1 MKRDAGEAMNRPG
14 RGGASPPAHP
24 GPASDAPAAPESAGD
39 SPLSPGAGSEIP
51 QPGGPASDAT
61 ADTGPASD
69 APADTPPAG
78 SAPAD
83 TPPAGSA
90 PADTPP
96 ASDAPADT
104 PPASD
109 ASASDASASPRPAP
123 APAGAAG
130 RLRAAASRPAAR
142 HLALLAIYLA
152 AGVALTWPRAAF
164 VVEGRLPAVHDVG
177 SYVWALWWVARQV
190 THLGNPWFTR
200 YMAAPVG
207 IQLGFGTTMPLA
219 GLVMTPVTLAFGP
232 SASFGLLTVAAPGLL
247 CYVMYRAAR
256 LWLAGPG
263 AIAAGAFFGLSSML
277 TFQDWYHLN
286 IALGTLFL
294 PMTLEATIRLRRRPG
309 VRQGL
314 ILGLVLGLSVLVNQE
329 SAVMAV
335 LLAAVGLVP
344 WLLRAPLARL
354 RSVAIGA
361 VVAAV
366 VASPQL
372 IAMAQQ
378 EISGGAKVAP
388 SVLANTYIL
397 YGAGLP
403 ALFAPSPRIAELGLH
418 GLASVYSYRVPTEG
432 VVAFGVV
439 LSALAVLGLAVAW
452 RRRGAWLL
460 ALLWLGGAALA
471 LGPTL
476 TIMNSTYVPLA
487 EKWNGVRVSR
497 LLPYTWLIRIPGL
510 AALREADRLALI
522 GLVGAA
528 MLAGAAVDW
537 LYRNARPLIAV
548 VLILGAVEAGWVGH
562 HGTMPT
568 ALPALDGP
576 IAADHSNSIVV
587 DVPFG
592 LRGGIPLYARP
603 FSPEALVLATADGHP
618 RAVSYS
624 SWVPAA
630 TKAGIR
636 NHPFYT
642 GLVAAQ
648 FGRPRSTQEIAAAR
662 RDARAMNIG
671 WVLVWVSKPVRVAY
685 LKEVGFRF
693 DYRADGVSVYRADW
707 K

>member
-1 MKRDAGEAMNRPG
+1 VLVG
-14 RGGASPPAHP
+14 
-24 GPASDAPAAPESAGD
+24 
-39 SPLSPGAGSEIP
+39 
-51 QPGGPASDAT
+51 
-61 ADTGPASD
+61 
-69 APADTPPAG
+69 
-78 SAPAD
+78 
-83 TPPAGSA
+83 
-90 PADTPP
+90 
-96 ASDAPADT
+96 
-104 PPASD
+104 
-109 ASASDASASPRPAP
+109 
-123 APAGAAG
+123 
-130 RLRAAASRPAAR
+130 
-142 HLALLAIYLA
+142 YLA
-152 AGVALTWPRAAF
+152 AGIALTWPRAAF

-177 SYVWALWWVARQV
+177 SYVWCLWWVARQV

-256 LWLAGPG
+256 LWLAAPG

-294 PMTLEATIRLRRRPG
+294 PMTLEAAIRLGRRPG
-309 VRQGL
+309 IWQGV
-314 ILGLVLGLSVLVNQE
+314 ILGLVLGASVLVNQE

-335 LLAAVGLVP
+335 MLAVVALLP

-354 RSVAIGA
+354 RSLAVGA

-378 EISGGAKVAP
+378 ELSGGATVRPAL
-388 SVLANTYIL
+388 LAQTYIL
-397 YGAGLP
+397 YGAGPL
-403 ALFAPSPRIAELGLH
+403 ALFTPSPRVAELGMH
-418 GLASVYSYRVPTEG
+418 GLASLYSYQVPTEG

-439 LSALAVLGLAVAW
+439 LSAMAVLGLVAAW
-452 RRRGAWLL
+452 RRRGACLL
-460 ALLWLGGAALA
+460 LLLWLGGAALA

-476 TIMNSTYVPLA
+476 TVMSRTYVPLA
-487 EKWNGVRVSR
+487 QKWDGVRMSR

-510 AALREADRLALI
+510 AALRESDRLALL

-537 LYRNARPLIAV
+537 LSRHARPLIAV
-548 VLILGAVEAGWVGH
+548 VLILGALEAGWVGH
-562 HGTMPT
+562 KGTMPT
-568 ALPALDGP
+568 AMPALDAP
-576 IAADHSNSIVV
+576 IAADHSDSIVV

-636 NHPFYT
+636 KHPFYT
-642 GLVAAQ
+642 GLVSAVY
-648 FGRPRSTQEIAAAR
+648 GRPRSTAQIAAAR
-662 RDARAMNIG
+662 RDAKAMNIG
-671 WVLVWVSKPVRVAY
+671 WVLVWVSKPVRVQY